1 MKILIVIPAISSVYG
16 GPSKSVIELTK
27 KVAKQGVKVDLIT
40 TTANGNNSLN
50 VDTFKWI
57 EDDGLRIQYF
67 PYISWADYKFSFTL
81 TQWLYTHVKN
91 YDIVHTQA
99 VFSLPNLP
107 AYWAC
112 QQQKVPY
119 IITPRG
125 MLQPWALSYKALK
138 KKIFYNLLEKPAIN
152 KASGIQVL
160 ASAEREALK
169 TLNLKPP
176 LFTIPNGIFTEDF
189 ESLPPASLFLEEFPE
204 TKDHQLILFLGR
216 IDPKKGLDLLAPAF
230 AKAHQQFPNTHL
242 VIAGPDNVDYLPTVK
257 GYFEELGCLNA
268 VTFTGMLTGNMKYSA
283 LSAASIYVAPSYSEG
298 FSMSILE
305 GMASG
310 LPCIFTTTCNFPEAK
325 EAQVAKVV
333 EVNQEEIMEALL
345 WCLSNSEEAIEMG
358 DRAKKFILENYTWDR
373 IAKQLIEVY
382 RQIKVGS
389 FTTST
394 LIK

>member
-1 MKILIVIPAISSVYG
+1 MKILIVIPAIASVYG
-16 GPSKSVIELTK
+16 GPSKSVMEL
-27 KVAKQGVKVDLIT
+27 AKSIVRQGVDVDLVT
-40 TTANGNNSLN
+40 STANGNAKLD
-50 VDTFKWI
+50 VPKFTWI
-57 EDDGLRIQYF
+57 EEDSLRIQYF
-67 PYISWADYKFSFTL
+67 PYVSWGDYKFSLTL
-81 TQWLYTHVKN
+81 TQWLYNHVKD

-119 IITPRG
+119 IITPHG
-125 MLQPWALSYKALK
+125 MLQPWALSYKAFK
-138 KKIFYNLLEKPAIN
+138 KNLFYNLLEKPAIN

-160 ASAEREALK
+160 ASAEKEAVK
-169 TLNLKPP
+169 TLNVNPP
-176 LFTIPNGIFTEDF
+176 LFTIPNGIFVKDF
-189 ESLPPASLFLEEFPE
+189 ESLPPASLFLDKFPE
-204 TKDHQLILFLGR
+204 TKDHKLILFLGR

-230 AKAHQQFPNTHL
+230 AKVHQQFPNSHL
-242 VIAGPDNVDYLPTVK
+242 IIAGSDNVGYLPTVQ

-268 VTFTGMLTGNMKYSA
+268 VTFTGMLTGDMKYSA

-310 LPCIFTTTCNFPEAK
+310 LPCIFTSTCNFPEAK

-333 EVNQEEIMEALL
+333 GVNQEEIREALW
-345 WCLSNSEEAIEMG
+345 WCLSNSEEAKEMG
-358 DRAKKFILENYTWDR
+358 DRARKFILENYTWDR

-382 RQIKVGS
+382 RQIIDHK
-389 FTTST
+389 
-394 LIK
+394 